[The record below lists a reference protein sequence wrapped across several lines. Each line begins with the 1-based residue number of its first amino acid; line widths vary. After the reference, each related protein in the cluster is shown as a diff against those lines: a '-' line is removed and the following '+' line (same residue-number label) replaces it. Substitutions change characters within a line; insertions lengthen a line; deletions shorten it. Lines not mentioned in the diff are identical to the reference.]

1 MPNIKWQKLKMMPAQ
16 PWTLD
21 SADEENPKSTISED
35 EEEID
40 LAVDDM
46 DGASAVVHQAHWRL
60 H

>member
-1 MPNIKWQKLKMMPAQ
+1 MAETEDDAGPTM
-16 PWTLD
+16 TLD
-21 SADEENPKSTISED
+21 SADEENPKSSISED
-35 EEEID
+35 EEEIN

>member
-1 MPNIKWQKLKMMPAQ
+1 MMPAQ